1 MLPILKRAVVT
12 CAVVCSLSWSL
23 SATAQ
28 SGGMAI
34 AGGVYEDRLVLAVR
48 PHFIGAEGVT
58 VKLHRDDGDRTPSA
72 GDVAVATTK
81 TGRGG
86 MYVFRVDR
94 AGDYWVSVD
103 SRSFHANAWPEQTF
117 GPAGSLCTH
126 PDGTTRTTWY
136 EGACF
141 GGRTTRG
148 ADNASSLL
156 TSEHLALVTLRDQ
169 QLTSVDFAFS
179 YDAVISTADGEPMQG
194 TLRQYLLNANA
205 VPGAN
210 RMRFVPL
217 ERAIEQRET
226 NYGVAPRWWTI
237 TLTSPLPEIK
247 DDDTTIEGTAYNF
260 LSPASAADVHPGRF
274 GEPPT
279 LYSGERQVSRL
290 RKPELEIIATGAA
303 GIVCN
308 ATCGLRG
315 FALHGASSGII
326 TRADAR
332 IEHVLVGAAPD
343 GEPATGGVIGLQIE
357 LGTTVARHFL
367 VTSQSRQGINVARE
381 AKLDGERLDVSRAGE
396 PLTGAGIALFSTGSS
411 IRSSM
416 VTANPGAGI
425 ILGATDGS
433 VPANGNSIDGN
444 TISGNQAGVIL
455 SPGSSRNVIVRNDIM
470 WNRIGG
476 VTVTPFDKTP
486 PRENRISANRFDENG
501 LRPIILDLESADP
514 NMLHPGAE
522 SCAASATSA
531 NNGISAP
538 RMTNVRVA
546 EDGGMRAT
554 IRGRACP
561 GQIVEIYQSF
571 ATSGVVDQA
580 SPVMPQVRGEE
591 NERETLTTENR
602 TFGLPSIG
610 EFNYLGATNT
620 AADGTF
626 EATFPLP
633 VITPVGADA
642 ETEEETDIWATQVL
656 PAAAPDD
663 RAFSA
668 IAIDAAG
675 NTSEMSIRR
684 KTD

>member
-1 MLPILKRAVVT
+1 MLLLLKRAVVT
-12 CAVVCSLSWSL
+12 CAVVCSLSV
-23 SATAQ
+23 SAQ
-28 SGGMAI
+28 NSGMAI
-34 AGGVYEDRLVLAVR
+34 AGAVFEDRLVLAVR

-72 GDVAVATTK
+72 GDVAVATTR
-81 TGRGG
+81 TDRGG

-103 SRSFHANAWPEQTF
+103 SRSFRANAWPEQTF

-126 PDGTTRTTWY
+126 PDGATNMTLY

-148 ADNASSLL
+148 ADDASSLL
-156 TSEHLALVTLRDQ
+156 TSEHLALVTLRD

-179 YDAVISTADGEPMQG
+179 YDAVISTADAEPLQG

-217 ERAIEQRET
+217 ERAREQRET
-226 NYGVAPRWWTI
+226 NYGVDPRWWTI
-237 TLTSPLPEIK
+237 TLTSPLPEIR
-247 DDDTTIEGTAYNF
+247 DDDTTIEGTAFNF
-260 LSPASAADVHPGRF
+260 LSPASAADIHPGRF

-279 LYSGERQVSRL
+279 LYSGERQLSRL
-290 RKPELEIIATGAA
+290 RKPELEIIANGTA

-315 FALHGASSGII
+315 FALHGVANGII

-343 GEPATGGVIGLQIE
+343 GLPATGGVIGLQVE
-357 LGTTVARHFL
+357 RGTTVARHFF
-367 VTSQSRQGINVARE
+367 VTAQSRQGINVGRE
-381 AKLDGERLDVSRAGE
+381 AKLDGERLDISRTGE

-416 VTANPGAGI
+416 ITANPGAGI
-425 ILGATDGS
+425 VLGATDGS
-433 VPANGNSIDGN
+433 VPAIGNTIDGN

-455 SPGSSRNVIVRNDIM
+455 SPGSSRNVITRNDIM
-470 WNRIGG
+470 WNRLGG

-501 LRPIILDLESADP
+501 LRPIILTLESDDP
-514 NMLHPGAE
+514 NELDPGTD
-522 SCAASATSA
+522 SCAGAVTNA
-531 NNGISAP
+531 NSGIAAP
-538 RMTNVRVA
+538 RVTNVRIV
-546 EDGGMRAT
+546 EEGGTRAT

-561 GQIVEIYQSF
+561 GQIVELYQSF
-571 ATSGVVDQA
+571 VTSGVVNKS
-580 SPVMPQVRGEE
+580 SPVMPQVRDEKAG
-591 NERETLTTENR
+591 RETLTADAEDR
-602 TFGLPSIG
+602 AFGLPSIG

-633 VITPVGADA
+633 VVTPVGADR
-642 ETEEETDIWATQVL
+642 ETEEEIDIWATQVL
-656 PAAAPDD
+656 PSAKPQD

-675 NTSEMSIRR
+675 NTSEMSVRR